1 MLSLHML
8 CQVFHSIK
16 QEYKSLAVSIF
27 RAGHIELVLD

>member
-8 CQVFHSIK
+8 CKVFQSIK
-16 QEYKSLAVSIF
+16 QVYKSLAVSIF